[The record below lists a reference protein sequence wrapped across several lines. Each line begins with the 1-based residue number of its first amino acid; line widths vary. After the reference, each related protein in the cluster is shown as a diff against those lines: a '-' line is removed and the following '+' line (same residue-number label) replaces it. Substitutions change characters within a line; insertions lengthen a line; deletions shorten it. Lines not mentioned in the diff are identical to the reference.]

1 MTGDPTT
8 RPRQG
13 TFLNLGH
20 PLQPREPAM
29 GYAARLAALNGVDL
43 RSLLRDMRIDV
54 DPLGRGDGRALDALA
69 KLSRSNPPSRFD
81 LGRYTPSH
89 AVGDKAAEVGGHR
102 FPPGTILTSTTRI
115 CPHCVA
121 QDLARFE
128 GPTRAR
134 PWSRL
139 EWVLE
144 PVRVCGRHGTVL
156 LHVEADATLR
166 AGHDFSATLA
176 SRVLPALERLRA
188 EATSA
193 TGTAFVTW
201 FAARL
206 DGRCD
211 PGNWLDDVPLHAASA
226 FCEALGISV
235 LHGPGTHPSNMG
247 MADLARAAEEGYRVA
262 AAGPEAVEGAL
273 DGIIGRHRFGKHGSV
288 GHGKVYG
295 RVHAVLRANPKDLA
309 FEKFRHVLREHA
321 FSRLPISPGT
331 AFLGVRLDE
340 RRMHTQR
347 SAAFSSSRSDVGLLR
362 LVGAEAVAEGRRL
375 WITVEE
381 FGKVV
386 ATVEDHLTAK
396 DVAARTGFSVKR
408 VGHLEE
414 AGLLAVLPEADRKAG
429 SKRRFL
435 RPDVDAFMARLF
447 RNAVPVAN
455 PAEPRM
461 TVERAAPGLRVGTI
475 EILNLILDDRLAWVG
490 RHTTGRCYGDL
501 LIDRDE
507 LLGVIQGDGSAD
519 EVSEPEAAAML
530 VGVDPKK
537 LWCLVRAGMLE
548 WSPGYRPRDPRSV
561 RALTR
566 ASVEAFA
573 SEYVTLKEAAAV
585 LGLAPQQA
593 LRRLAEAGVADAA
606 PYDRVR
612 TKLYLR
618 RDLAACRSAADAA

>member
-1 MTGDPTT
+1 MNGGATT
-8 RPRQG
+8 LPARD

-20 PLQPREPAM
+20 PLQPKEPAM

-43 RSLLRDMRIDV
+43 RTLLRDMRIDV
-54 DPLGRGDGRALDALA
+54 EALGRGDGRALDALA
-69 KLSRSNPPSRFD
+69 ALNRQNPASRSD

-89 AVGDKAAEVGGHR
+89 DVGDKNVVVGGHR
-102 FPPGTILTSTTRI
+102 FPPGSALASATRV

-121 QDLARFE
+121 EDLARFE
-128 GPTRAR
+128 GPTEAR

-139 EWVLE
+139 EWLLE
-144 PVRVCGRHGTVL
+144 PMRVCGRHGTVL
-156 LHVEADATLR
+156 VHVEANATLR

-176 SRVLPALERLRA
+176 DRVLPVLDRLRT
-188 EATSA
+188 EAA
-193 TGTAFVTW
+193 PAPGTAFVDW

-206 DGRCD
+206 DGTCD

-226 FCEALGISV
+226 FCEALGVSV
-235 LHGPGTHPSNMG
+235 IHGPGTHPSDMG
-247 MADLARAAEEGYRVA
+247 DLARAAEEGYRIA
-262 AAGPEAVEGAL
+262 ARGADAVEDAL
-273 DGIIGRHRFGKHGSV
+273 DGIVGRLSFGKRGSI

-295 RVHAVLRANPKDLA
+295 RVHAVLRSNRQDPA

-321 FSRLPISPGT
+321 FSKLPISPGT

-362 LVGAEAVAEGRRL
+362 LIGAEAVAEGRRL

-386 ATVEDHLTAK
+386 ANVEDHLTAK
-396 DVAARTGFSVKR
+396 DVAARTGFSVKQ

-414 AGLLAVLPEADRKAG
+414 AGLLPVLPEADRNAG

-435 RPDVDAFMARLF
+435 RPEVDAFMSRLF
-447 RNAVPVAN
+447 QNAVPVAN

-461 TVERAAPGLRVGTI
+461 TIDRAAPGLRVGTV
-475 EILNLILDDRLAWVG
+475 EILNLILDGRLAWVG
-490 RHTTGRCYGDL
+490 RHTTGRRYGDL
-501 LIDRDE
+501 LIDRNE
-507 LLGVIQGDGSAD
+507 LFRVIQGEGSAD
-519 EVSEPEAAAML
+519 DVTETEAAAML
-530 VGVDPKK
+530 AGVDPKN
-537 LWCLVRAGMLE
+537 LWCLVREGMLE

-573 SEYVTLKEAAAV
+573 SEYVTLMEATAY
-585 LGLAPQQA
+585 LGLSPQQA
-593 LRRLAEAGVADAA
+593 MRRLAEGGVREAA

-612 TKLYLR
+612 TKLYRR
-618 RDLAACRSAADAA
+618 RDLKACRPGADAA

>member
-1 MTGDPTT
+1 M
-8 RPRQG
+8 
-13 TFLNLGH
+13 
-20 PLQPREPAM
+20 
-29 GYAARLAALNGVDL
+29 
-43 RSLLRDMRIDV
+43 
-54 DPLGRGDGRALDALA
+54 
-69 KLSRSNPPSRFD
+69 SRFD
-81 LGRYTPSH
+81 LGRYTPTH

-102 FPPGTILTSTTRI
+102 LPPGSVLTSATRV

-121 QDLARFE
+121 EDLARFE
-128 GPTRAR
+128 NPTKAR

-139 EWVLE
+139 EWLLL
-144 PVRVCGRHGTVL
+144 PVRVCGRHGAVL
-156 LHVEADATLR
+156 VHVEADATLR

-176 SRVLPALERLRA
+176 RRVLPVLDRLRA
-188 EATSA
+188 EAEPA
-193 TGTAFVTW
+193 TGTAFVDW
-201 FAARL
+201 FVARL
-206 DGRCD
+206 DRMRN
-211 PGNWLDDVPLHAASA
+211 PGNWLDGVPLHAASA
-226 FCEALGISV
+226 FCEGLGTSV
-235 LHGPGTHPSNMG
+235 LHGPGTHPSDMG
-247 MADLARAAEEGYRVA
+247 MADLARAAEEGYRTA
-262 AAGPEAVEGAL
+262 AQGAQAVGSAL
-273 DGIIGRHRFGKHGSV
+273 DGIVGRVRFGKRGSV

-295 RVHAVLRANPKDLA
+295 RVHAVLRANPKDVA

-321 FSRLPISPGT
+321 FGRLPISPGT

-347 SAAFSSSRSDVGLLR
+347 SAAFSSSRSDAGLIR
-362 LVGAEAVAEGRRL
+362 LVGPEAVADGRRL

-381 FGKVV
+381 FGRVV
-386 ATVEDHLTAK
+386 ADVEDHLTAK
-396 DVAARTGFSVKR
+396 DVAARTGFSAKQ

-414 AGLLAVLPEADRKAG
+414 AGLLSPLPEADRNAG

-461 TVERAAPGLRVGTI
+461 TIERAAPGLRVGTV
-475 EILNLILDDRLAWVG
+475 EILNLILDERLAWVG
-490 RHTTGRCYGDL
+490 RHTTGGRYGDL

-507 LLGVIQGDGSAD
+507 LSTVLQGAGSPD
-519 EVSEPEAAAML
+519 DVTETEAAAML
-530 VGVDPKK
+530 AGVDPGR
-537 LWCLVRAGMLE
+537 LWCPVREGMLE

-593 LRRLAEAGVADAA
+593 MRRLAEAGIGDAA
-606 PYDRVR
+606 AYDRVR
-612 TKLYLR
+612 MKLYRR
-618 RDLAACRSAADAA
+618 RDLTACLSAADAA

>member
-1 MTGDPTT
+1 M
-8 RPRQG
+8 
-13 TFLNLGH
+13 
-20 PLQPREPAM
+20 
-29 GYAARLAALNGVDL
+29 NGVDL
-43 RSLLRDMRIDV
+43 RSLLGDMRIDINA
-54 DPLGRGDGRALDALA
+54 LGRGDGRALDLLA
-69 KLSRSNPPSRFD
+69 DLCRPTPASRFD

-89 AVGDKAAEVGGHR
+89 VVGDKAAEVVGHR
-102 FPPGTILTSTTRI
+102 FPPGSVLTSATRV

-121 QDLARFE
+121 EDLARFE
-128 GPTRAR
+128 GPKAR

-144 PVRVCGRHGTVL
+144 PIRVCGRHGIVL

-166 AGHDFSATLA
+166 AGHDFPATVA
-176 SRVLPALERLRA
+176 RRVLPALDRLRA
-188 EATSA
+188 DAEPA
-193 TGTAFVTW
+193 TGTAFVDW
-201 FAARL
+201 FVARL
-206 DGRCD
+206 DGTRD

-226 FCEALGISV
+226 FCQALGTSF
-235 LHGPGTHPSNMG
+235 LFGPKTHPSNMA
-247 MADLARAAEEGYRVA
+247 MTDLARSAEEDYRIA
-262 AAGPEAVEGAL
+262 AQGAAAVEGAL
-273 DGIIGRHRFGKHGSV
+273 DGIVGRIRFGRRGSV

-309 FEKFRHVLREHA
+309 FEKFRRVLREHA
-321 FSRLPISPGT
+321 FTRLPISPGT

-347 SAAFSSSRSDVGLLR
+347 SAAFSSSRSDAGLIR
-362 LVGAEAVAEGRRL
+362 LVGAEAVADGRRL

-386 ATVEDHLTAK
+386 AEVEDHLTAK
-396 DVAARTGFSVKR
+396 DVAARTGFSVKQ
-408 VGHLEE
+408 VGYLEE
-414 AGLLAVLPEADRKAG
+414 VGMLSPLPEADQNAG

-435 RPDVDAFMARLF
+435 RPEVDAFMARLF

-455 PAEPRM
+455 PAQPRM
-461 TVERAAPGLRVGTI
+461 TIERAAACLRLDTV
-475 EILNLILDDRLAWVG
+475 EILKLILDERLAWVG
-490 RHTTGRCYGDL
+490 RHTTGGRYGDL

-507 LLGVIQGDGSAD
+507 LSTVIQGSGSVD
-519 EVSEPEAAAML
+519 DVSETEAAVML
-530 VGVDPKK
+530 AGVDSRN

-573 SEYVTLKEAAAV
+573 SEYVTLKEAAAI

-593 LRRLAEAGVADAA
+593 IRRLA
-606 PYDRVR
+606 
-612 TKLYLR
+612 
-618 RDLAACRSAADAA
+618 